1 MFSFEHIFPNRANLR
16 SKAFHKS
23 SKAFKAWLIFCRLNI
38 FEFILKATNGNDKS
52 FHKMKYKIFI
62 FEKLESQEVGRNSL
76 HAHQLTQH
84 PHKTQ
89 QKIHADSVHTIQKLH
104 NCFPRAVYYCA
115 TFFHFQK
122 SSLRLALPIVMHRRE
137 LSPLL
142 DEFNVCLSTG
152 CLSRVCGVCACIS
165 TRLSVS

>member
-1 MFSFEHIFPNRANLR
+1 MINHFIHCK
-16 SKAFHKS
+16 SKI
-23 SKAFKAWLIFCRLNI
+23 LIFEVLQ
-38 FEFILKATNGNDKS
+38 
-52 FHKMKYKIFI
+52 
-62 FEKLESQEVGRNSL
+62 KLESQEVGRASP
-76 HAHQLTQH
+76 HAHQPTQH

-115 TFFHFQK
+115 TFFHFQE

-152 CLSRVCGVCACIS
+152 CLSRVCGVCACIF
-165 TRLSVS
+165 TRLSVSWTLIHVRWHFHVPQAMGLAGVRNSKLFRSPAARNL